1 MKKINPKNLN
11 ECSFTDAE
19 LLMLLGELSTKVD
32 SSGYSRIL
40 DLVEELTGDR
50 EILNK
55 EIKKFKVH
63 TETKPEEI
71 RGNLYS
77 SKKELEAWA
86 FDVNDIKEMIK
97 NEGLDNVI
105 TITSIEE
112 IEA

>member
-1 MKKINPKNLN
+1 MKKINPKNLSKR
-11 ECSFTDAE
+11 SFTDGE
-19 LLMLLGELSTKVD
+19 LLMLLGELSMKVNLY
-32 SSGYSRIL
+32 SYSRIL

-50 EILNK
+50 ENLNK

-63 TETKPEEI
+63 TETKPQEI
-71 RGNLYS
+71 RGNVYS

-97 NEGLDNVI
+97 NEGVNNVI

-112 IEA
+112 IEV